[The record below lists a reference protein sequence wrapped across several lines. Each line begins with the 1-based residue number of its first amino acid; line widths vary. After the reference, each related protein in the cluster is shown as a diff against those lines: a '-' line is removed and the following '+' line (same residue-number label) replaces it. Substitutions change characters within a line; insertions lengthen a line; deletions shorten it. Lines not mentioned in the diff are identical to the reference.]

1 MSKFLG
7 TPSTVACQVPLS
19 MGFAR
24 QEYWSGLS
32 FPSLGFFFFFFKRTE
47 RANLKKSIKYSR
59 WLRRDPILGEVGMM
73 AYGCPQ
79 LAGLTVQDVG
89 GAPCYLRPAVSPG
102 WDKSVFEGDLYPVGS
117 RTWGSE
123 EGDVV
128 AQESGPKGQKSSPPT
143 PCAPSTFLRSSP
155 SSPGRKLRLQSPRHG
170 PRDYISSR
178 LETVREKSEEF

>member
-1 MSKFLG
+1 MTLW
-7 TPSTVACQVPLS
+7 TVASQTPLS

-47 RANLKKSIKYSR
+47 KANLKKSIKYSR
-59 WLRRDPILGEVGMM
+59 WLRWDPILGEVGMM

-79 LAGLTVQDVG
+79 LAGLTAQDVG
-89 GAPCYLRPAVSPG
+89 GAPCYLWPAVSPG
-102 WDKSVFEGDLYPVGS
+102 WDKSVFGGDLYPVGS